1 VNQHQSQ
8 QPLIALEHG
17 CNFRQISGQLGH
29 GGRRVRARN
38 LYRSG
43 VLAYFS
49 PLDHQQLSAFGIRT
63 IVDLRRADERRR
75 EPTRWCSTDVTT
87 LTANDESAPAS
98 LLRVALR
105 SDQTLANMRQAML
118 DVYRGM
124 PESLAGQ
131 LRSLFDRLT
140 QGEVPILIHCSAG
153 KDRTGFAVAVLLTGL
168 GVSRAAILQDYLY
181 TNEAVNLERFV
192 LEHHPGAARHADSA
206 HPLKR
211 VPQDVRDALMRAN
224 EEYLNAAL
232 QALEQQYGSVEN
244 YLSQRLSIDA
254 HKLATIRNTL
264 LE

>member
-1 VNQHQSQ
+1 VNQDQSR

-105 SDQTLANMRQAML
+105 SDQTLANMRRAML

-153 KDRTGFAVAVLLTGL
+153 KDRTGFAVAVLLTAL

-211 VPQDVRDALMRAN
+211 VPQDVRDALMRAH

-232 QALEQQYGSVEN
+232 QALEQQYGSVET

-254 HKLATIRNTL
+254 QKLATIRDML